1 MLDLAGALHAL
12 VTGKA
17 HKRNFCGNVDAA
29 HEVGGK
35 HEGAVEYGEKQRI
48 LPFEVATNL
57 LCHFGNA
64 FAQARFGDRNRELL
78 VFYGNYVH
86 GTANFACKGRK
97 KMPKVRDGNSFLGEN
112 Q

>member
-1 MLDLAGALHAL
+1 MVSPESMISSITTTVRSFNVLGEADELFDLAGALHAL

-64 FAQARFGDRNRELL
+64 FAQARFG
-78 VFYGNYVH
+78 G
-86 GTANFACKGRK
+86 
-97 KMPKVRDGNSFLGEN
+97 
-112 Q
+112 